1 MPPTAVRVVVVLAL
15 VVVAVA
21 AAYVESMGLRV
32 ALVVVPALFLTQQA
46 LAAAG
51 AAGGKDEA
59 ASIGVE
65 EAARRLEEDRR
76 SDLAVRRHIR
86 QLLELIRDFYSTC
99 HMVAVGQ
106 LSPAKAKARARDVEE
121 KLNEIM
127 KDMLDRVAEAEADG
141 STIGDGA
148 SAEGAPTDLE
158 ET

>member
-1 MPPTAVRVVVVLAL
+1 MPSSALRVVVVLAL

-32 ALVVVPALFLTQQA
+32 ALVVVPALFLTQRA
-46 LAAAG
+46 LAGTASDVG
-51 AAGGKDEA
+51 ARGP
-59 ASIGVE
+59 ASEVDAVRREVE
-65 EAARRLEEDRR
+65 KDRR
-76 SDLAVRRHIR
+76 SDVAVRRHIR

-127 KDMLDRVAEAEADG
+127 KDMLDGLEDG
-141 STIGDGA
+141 SDDAGK
-148 SAEGAPTDLE
+148 E
-158 ET
+158 EE